1 MVALITLTALSLATS
16 VYGHG
21 YLITPQ
27 SRTSLGVE
35 VRTIPLL
42 SMAF

>member
-21 YLITPQ
+21 YLILPE

-35 VRTIPLL
+35 VRTISLL
-42 SMAF
+42 NMSC